1 MERVAFIVDDTG
13 ERIDCLLNPETFEVR
28 RLAGVRT
35 PAAGAEAIV
44 GRGQGDDPV
53 RFTGGG
59 RTELLLDMVFDVGL
73 VEAAGAP
80 QDVRVLTARLWNL
93 AENTAHELGAG
104 RPPLIRLVWG
114 KAWNVPCVVSAIA
127 ERFDA
132 FNSGGAPGRSW
143 IRLKLLRV
151 GEPAGAS
158 ACSFD
163 EELTRTATAA
173 GDGDR
178 PAAVEA
184 IGGGGPVPGQPGTA
198 RIDLLAADA
207 LGSPMRWRELAAH
220 NGVDDPLAVPAGT
233 VLAVPSPGLPS

>member
-1 MERVAFIVDDTG
+1 MERVAFIVDATG
-13 ERIDCLLNPETFEVR
+13 ERIDCLLNPETFEVK

-35 PAAGAEAIV
+35 PAAGAEPLV
-44 GRGQGDDPV
+44 GRGQADDPV

-59 RTELLLDMVFDVGL
+59 RTELLLGMVFVVGL
-73 VEAAGAP
+73 IGTAGAP
-80 QDVRVLTARLWNL
+80 QDVRALTARLWNL
-93 AENTAHELGAG
+93 AENSAQELGSG

-132 FNSGGAPGRSW
+132 FNAGGAPGRSW

-151 GEPAGAS
+151 GEPATAT
-158 ACSFD
+158 ACSYD
-163 EELTRTATAA
+163 EELARSATATVE
-173 GDGDR
+173 DER

-184 IGGGGPVPGQPGTA
+184 IGDGGTPDGEPGTA
-198 RIDLLAADA
+198 RIDLLATEA

-220 NGVDDPLAVPAGT
+220 NGIDDPLAVAAGS
-233 VLAVPSPGLPS
+233 VLAVPSAGRAA